1 MAANLRDGPDATRP
15 RVAGAKPGA
24 QLVAVARVGEWFK
37 VETEAG
43 RTAWIHRA
51 TVR

>member
-1 MAANLRDGPDATRP
+1 VTANLRDGPDAKRT

-43 RTAWIHRA
+43 STAWIHRA